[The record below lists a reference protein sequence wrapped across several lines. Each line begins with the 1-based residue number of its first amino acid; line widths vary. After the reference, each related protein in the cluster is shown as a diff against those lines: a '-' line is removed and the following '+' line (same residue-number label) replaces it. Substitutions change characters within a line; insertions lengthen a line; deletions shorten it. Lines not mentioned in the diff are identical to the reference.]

1 MKKSIFDENDLQILR
16 EHKELS
22 DLPSHLFFKKLS
34 DLGFKDPY
42 AAVISRI
49 CSRGTWQDAELN
61 FISDNLAEIRL
72 KESHEGLYL
81 LQLDD
86 VVNSADE
93 YRNLVK
99 REISKVLYFLK
110 PEALRAF
117 IDSLDLEDM
126 INETAYMWQNPNAQA
141 SPYTI
146 NQAIASAVAAMPTYS
161 VSNTASSISDTIDK
175 VRDQSRQIEDLQ
187 EQLHHLM
194 SRLYDLEQK
203 EGR

>member
-1 MKKSIFDENDLQILR
+1 MKNSIFNENDLQILK

-34 DLGFKDPY
+34 DLGFKNPW

-49 CSRGTWQDAELN
+49 CSRGSWQDVELY

-72 KESHEGLYL
+72 TEDHEGLYL
-81 LQLDD
+81 IRLEDI
-86 VVNSADE
+86 VNSAND
-93 YRNLVK
+93 YRNLIK

-110 PEALRAF
+110 PEALQAF
-117 IDSLDLEDM
+117 IDSLNLEDT
-126 INETAYMWQNPNAQA
+126 INETAYIWQNPNAQA

-161 VSNTASSISDTIDK
+161 VSNTTSSISATIDK
-175 VRDQSRQIEDLQ
+175 VNDQSKQIEDLQ
-187 EQLHHLM
+187 EQIHHLM
-194 SRLYDLEQK
+194 HRLYELEQK